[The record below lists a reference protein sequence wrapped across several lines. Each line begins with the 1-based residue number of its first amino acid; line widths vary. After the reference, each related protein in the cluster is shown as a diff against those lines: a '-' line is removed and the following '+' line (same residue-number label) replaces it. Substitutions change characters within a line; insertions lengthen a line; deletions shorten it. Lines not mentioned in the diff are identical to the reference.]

1 MNKGIKIILCATT
14 AFALIAGFVTGC
26 KVTNG
31 ERASS
36 GDAAEETS
44 AADDNSITVPVETTG
59 ETSETSEPKPGDYRS
74 VKEYYNGEVPDKG
87 VLGEYEFE
95 LSDQYSSPLMIKE
108 RGYYVDTLEEPDA
121 PYFIVICAGE
131 KNTGGYGIKITD
143 IGLQD
148 GELWITVEETS
159 PAPGDIV
166 TQAFTYPCCVLKL
179 NKLPPKFY
187 VIDNS
192 GKVLSDV
199 NSDGTV
205 ISNGN
210 IDVDP
215 RTLEKDYKLP
225 DGWIASLRDGA
236 GEIMYETFIYKD
248 GTGYKYINIISV
260 TESWGATKWNNKFQS
275 EGTCSNKDEV
285 LKAAKDF
292 GSAGFLVLPDDLSK
306 TYSVDDFIKMDL

>member
-1 MNKGIKIILCATT
+1 MNKGIKIVLCATT
-14 AFALIAGFVTGC
+14 AFALMAGLVTGC
-26 KVTNG
+26 KVTSGSKATSG
-31 ERASS
+31 EAL
-36 GDAAEETS
+36 EEAPSTGES
-44 AADDNSITVPVETTG
+44 SITVPVETTE
-59 ETSETSEPKPGDYRS
+59 ETSESGSDSGSYRS
-74 VKEYYNGEVPDKG
+74 VKEDYKGELPDKG
-87 VLGEYEFE
+87 TAGDYAFEILKEYSF
-95 LSDQYSSPLMIKE
+95 PLMVKE
-108 RGYYVDTLEEPDA
+108 RGYYVDTLDEPNA

-131 KNTGGYGIKITD
+131 KNTGGYDIKIID

-159 PAPGDIV
+159 PAPGDMV
-166 TQAFTYPCCVLKL
+166 TQAFTYPYCVLKL
-179 NKLPPKFY
+179 NKMPPKFY
-187 VIDNS
+187 VIDKS

-205 ISNGN
+205 ISDGN

-215 RTLEKDYKLP
+215 RTLEKNYKLP

-248 GTGYKYINIISV
+248 GTGYKYINVIAM

-275 EGTCSNKDEV
+275 EGTCSTKDEV

-292 GSAGFLVLPDDLSK
+292 GSAGFMVLPDDLMK
-306 TYSVDDFIKMDL
+306 AYSVDDFIKMDL

>member
-14 AFALIAGFVTGC
+14 AFALIAGVVTGC

-87 VLGEYEFE
+87 VLGEYVFE

-108 RGYYVDTLEEPDA
+108 RGYYVDTLDEPNA
-121 PYFIVICAGE
+121 PYFIIICAGE
-131 KNTGGYGIKITD
+131 KNTGGYGIKVID

-292 GSAGFLVLPDDLSK
+292 GSAGFMVLPDDLSK